1 MLTAAENELLC
12 RVEGDAP
19 MGRLMRAHWLP
30 VCLSEEVEEPE
41 GKPVRVKVLGERLV
55 AYRDAEGRVGLVGEF
70 CPHRKAS
77 LVYGRNEE
85 GGLRCL
91 YHGWKVDADGNVVE
105 MPSEPPEACA
115 AAKFRH
121 VAYPTA
127 EAGGF
132 VWAWMGD
139 RAAMPAFEPPPFA
152 PTPETRVAIG
162 SALVQCNWA
171 QVVEGQIDS
180 AHSSSLHS
188 SDMVPARVGRAGANA
203 KNWTRPS
210 TDKAPRLQVQ
220 LTSYGFRY
228 AAIRRPIQNAATHD
242 YIRITTFVAPLIS
255 LIPPNASYNVAQ
267 VTVPVDD
274 TTCMFHFMAW
284 GEGPDVPSTAEW
296 RKFLALT
303 PGIDVFPE
311 RGWTRL
317 RGRDNDYLQDRHFM
331 RAGNFTGIKGI
342 PAQDMAMWESM
353 GPIADRTSER
363 LGASDVA
370 IVQWRRLMIEAA
382 KAVAEG
388 APALGTTAPRVP
400 LKDIASFEGVVPKSV
415 DWRTLGTTELERE
428 LFVGAPGAAAAAGAP
443 PAQAAE

>member
-1 MLTAAENELLC
+1 MLTHEENQLLA

-19 MGRLMRAHWLP
+19 MGRLMRQHWLP

-41 GKPVRVKVLGERLV
+41 GKPIRVRILGENLV
-55 AYRDAEGRVGLVGEF
+55 AYRDSEGRVGLVGEF

-115 AAKFRH
+115 AAKFKH
-121 VAYPTA
+121 PAYPTE

-132 VWAWMGD
+132 VWAYMGD
-139 RAAMPAFEPPPFA
+139 RATMPAFEPPPFA
-152 PTPETRVAIG
+152 PTPETRVSIG
-162 SALVQCNWA
+162 TARVDCNWA

-188 SDMVPARVGRAGANA
+188 SDMVPARVGRASASA
-203 KNWTRPS
+203 KGWTRPS

-228 AAIRRPIQNAATHD
+228 AAIRRPIQNAAVND
-242 YIRITTFVAPLIS
+242 YIRITTFVAPLIC

-267 VTVPVDD
+267 VTIPIDD
-274 TTCMFHFMAW
+274 HSCMFHFMAW
-284 GEGPDVPSTAEW
+284 GEGPDVPSMAEW

-303 PGIDVFPE
+303 PGVDVDPAK
-311 RGWTRL
+311 GWARL
-317 RGRDNDYLQDRHFM
+317 RVRDNDYLQDRNLM
-331 RAGNFTGIKGI
+331 KLGNFTGIKGI
-342 PAQDMAMWESM
+342 PAQDMAMWEGM
-353 GPIADRTSER
+353 GLIADRTSER

-382 KAVAEG
+382 KAFAEG
-388 APALGTTAPRVP
+388 APALGRTEPVVP
-400 LKDIASFEGVVPKSV
+400 KKDIASFEGVVPKTT
-415 DWRTLGTTELERE
+415 DWRTLGTSELERS
-428 LFVGAPGAAAAAGAP
+428 LFPGAA

>member
-1 MLTAAENELLC
+1 MLTHEENQLLA

-19 MGRLMRAHWLP
+19 MGRLMRQHWLP

-41 GKPVRVKVLGERLV
+41 GKPIRVRILGENLV
-55 AYRDAEGRVGLVGEF
+55 AYRDGEGRVGLVGEF

-115 AAKFRH
+115 AAKFKH
-121 VAYPTA
+121 PAYPTE

-132 VWAWMGD
+132 VWAYMGD
-139 RAAMPAFEPPPFA
+139 RATMPAFEPPPFA
-152 PTPETRVAIG
+152 PTPETRVSIG
-162 SALVQCNWA
+162 TARVECNWA

-188 SDMVPARVGRAGANA
+188 SDMVPARVGRAGASA
-203 KNWTRPS
+203 KLWTRPS

-228 AAIRRPIQNAATHD
+228 AAIRRPIQNAAVND
-242 YIRITTFVAPLIS
+242 YVRITTFVAPLIC

-267 VTVPVDD
+267 VTVPIDD
-274 TTCMFHFMAW
+274 NSCMFHFIAW
-284 GEGPDVPSTAEW
+284 GDGPDVPSMAEW

-303 PGIDVFPE
+303 PGVDVDPGK
-311 RGWTRL
+311 GWARL
-317 RGRDNDYLQDRHFM
+317 RVRENDYLQDRNLM
-331 RAGNFTGIKGI
+331 KLGNFTGIKGI
-342 PAQDMAMWESM
+342 PAQDMAMWEGM
-353 GPIADRTSER
+353 GAIADRTSER

-382 KAVAEG
+382 KAFAEG
-388 APALGTTAPRVP
+388 APALGRTEPMVP
-400 LKDIASFEGVVPKSV
+400 KASIASFEGVVPKTV
-415 DWRTLGTTELERE
+415 DWRTLGTTELERS
-428 LFVGAPGAAAAAGAP
+428 LFPGAAS
-443 PAQAAE
+443 AQAAE

>member
-1 MLTAAENELLC
+1 MLTQAENEMLC

-30 VCLSEEVEEPE
+30 VCLSEEVDEPE
-41 GKPVRVKVLGERLV
+41 GKPVRVRILGERLV
-55 AYRDAEGRVGLVGEF
+55 AYRDADGRVGLVGEF

-139 RAAMPAFEPPPFA
+139 RAAMPDFEPPPFA

-162 SALVQCNWA
+162 TALVHCNWA

-210 TDKAPRLQVQ
+210 TDKAPRMQVQ

-242 YIRITTFVAPLIS
+242 YVRITTFVAPVTS

-274 TTCMFHFMAW
+274 TTCMFHFIAW
-284 GEGPDVPSTAEW
+284 GEGPDVPSTPEW
-296 RKFLALT
+296 RNFLALT
-303 PGIDVFPE
+303 PGVDVDPA
-311 RGWTRL
+311 RGWARL
-317 RGRDNDYLQDRHFM
+317 RVRENDYLQDRNLM
-331 RAGNFTGIKGI
+331 RTGNFTGIKGI

-382 KAVAEG
+382 RAVAEG
-388 APALGTTAPRVP
+388 APALGRTEPRVP
-400 LKDIASFEGVVPKSV
+400 LKDIASFEGVVPKSM
-415 DWRTLGTTELERE
+415 DWRSLGTTELERSR
-428 LFVGAPGAAAAAGAP
+428 FVGAPGSAAEGSAP
-443 PAQAAE
+443 PAVAAE

>member
-30 VCLSEEVEEPE
+30 VCLSEEIEEPE
-41 GKPVRVKVLGERLV
+41 GKPVRVRVLGERLV

-91 YHGWKVDADGNVVE
+91 YHGWKVDADGTVLE

-115 AAKFRH
+115 AQKFRH
-121 VAYPTA
+121 PAYPTA

-132 VWAWMGD
+132 VFAWMGARD
-139 RAAMPAFEPPPFA
+139 AMPAFEPPPFA
-152 PTPETRVAIG
+152 PTPQTRVAIG
-162 SALVQCNWA
+162 SALVKCNWA

-210 TDKAPRLQVQ
+210 TDKAPRMQVQ

-228 AAIRRPIQNAATHD
+228 AAIRRPIGNAQTHD
-242 YIRITTFVAPLIS
+242 YIRITTFVAPVTS

-303 PGIDVFPE
+303 PGIDVDPA
-311 RGWTRL
+311 RGWERL
-317 RGRDNDYLQDRHFM
+317 RNRENDYLQDRNLM
-331 RAGNFTGIKGI
+331 KAGNFTGIKGI

-382 KAVAEG
+382 KALAEG
-388 APALGTTAPRVP
+388 APALGRTAPQVP
-400 LKDIASFEGVVPKSV
+400 LVDIASFEGVVPKTV
-415 DWRTLGTTELERE
+415 DWRTLGTGELERS
-428 LFVGAPGAAAAAGAP
+428 LFVGAPGTTT
-443 PAQAAE
+443 AQAAE

>member
-1 MLTAAENELLC
+1 MLTQAENELLC

-19 MGRLMRAHWLP
+19 MGKLMRAHWLP

-41 GKPVRVKVLGERLV
+41 GKPVRVQILGEKLV
-55 AYRDAEGRVGLVGEF
+55 AYRDSEGRVGLVGEF

-91 YHGWKVDADGNVVE
+91 YHGWKVDAEGTVLE

-115 AAKFRH
+115 AAKFKH
-121 VAYPTA
+121 PAYPTA

-132 VWAWMGD
+132 VWAFLGD
-139 RAAMPAFEPPPFA
+139 RASMPEFEPPPFA
-152 PTPETRVAIG
+152 PNATTKVAIG
-162 SALVQCNWA
+162 KTMVPCNWA
-171 QVVEGQIDS
+171 QIVEGQIDS
-180 AHSSSLHS
+180 AHSSTLHS

-210 TDKAPRLQVQ
+210 TDKAPKLQVQ

-228 AAIRRPIQNAATHD
+228 AAIRRPITQAATHD
-242 YIRITTFVAPLIS
+242 YIRITTFVAPVTS

-267 VTVPVDD
+267 VTVPIDD
-274 TTCMFHFMAW
+274 HHSWFYFLAW
-284 GEGPDVPSTAEW
+284 GEGEEVPSPEDW
-296 RKFLALT
+296 RKFLALQ
-303 PGIDVFPE
+303 PGIDVDADWQKKRVRE
-311 RGWTRL
+311 
-317 RGRDNDYLQDRHFM
+317 NDYMQDRM
-331 RAGNFTGIKGI
+331 LMKLGNFTGIKGI

-370 IVQWRRLMIEAA
+370 IVQWRRLMIEA
-382 KAVAEG
+382 VRHLAEG
-388 APALGTTAPRVP
+388 GAALGTTEPRVA
-400 LKDIASFEGVVPKSV
+400 LRDIASFEGVVAKTT
-415 DWRTLGTTELERE
+415 DWRTLGTTERERE
-428 LFVGAPGAAAAAGAP
+428 RFVAS
-443 PAQAAE
+443 PAQQAAE

>member
-1 MLTAAENELLC
+1 MLTQAENELLC

-19 MGRLMRAHWLP
+19 MGRLMRNHWLP
-30 VCLSEEVEEPE
+30 VCLSEEVDEPE
-41 GKPVRVKVLGERLV
+41 GKPVRVGILGEKLV
-55 AYRDAEGRVGLVGEF
+55 AYRDADGRVGLVGEF

-121 VAYPTA
+121 PAYPTA

-132 VWAWMGD
+132 VWAYLGD
-139 RAAMPAFEPPPFA
+139 RATMPDFEPPPFA
-152 PTPETRVAIG
+152 PREDTRVAI
-162 SALVQCNWA
+162 AKAIVRCNWA
-171 QVVEGQIDS
+171 QIVEGQIDS

-188 SDMVPARVGRAGANA
+188 SDMVPARVGRAGANSR
-203 KNWTRPS
+203 NWTRPS

-242 YIRITTFVAPLIS
+242 YIRITTFVAPLTS

-267 VTVPVDD
+267 VTVPIDD
-274 TTCMFHFMAW
+274 VTSWFYFLAW
-284 GEGPDVPSTAEW
+284 GDGPDVPSTEEW

-303 PGIDVFPE
+303 PGVDVDAN
-311 RGWTRL
+311 WQRL
-317 RGRDNDYLQDRHFM
+317 RTRDNDYLQDRNLM
-331 RAGNFTGIKGI
+331 RLGNFTGIKGI

-370 IVQWRRLMIEAA
+370 IVQWRRLMSEAA
-382 KAVAEG
+382 KALAAG
-388 APALGTTAPRVP
+388 APALGRTEPRVP
-400 LKDIASFEGVVPKSV
+400 LRDIASFEGVVPKTV
-415 DWRTLGTTELERE
+415 DWRTLGTTELERAR
-428 LFVGAPGAAAAAGAP
+428 FVGAP
-443 PAQAAE
+443 PAEKVAAE